1 MLSLVNLLP
10 RQERGASRQAW
21 RHAAGHRRGL
31 CPGIVRNLPT
41 PVFQSF
47 DDLAATSER
56 LQAADMGFD
65 QSIGMLSA
73 APRQSASVL
82 LRIVDAGPLG
92 CELSDRSIGGSC
104 FGLSDGDDGAGR
116 DIVDRLQ
123 TGDPHVMGSAVH
135 AVHD

>member
-1 MLSLVNLLP
+1 M
-10 RQERGASRQAW
+10 
-21 RHAAGHRRGL
+21 
-31 CPGIVRNLPT
+31 RNLPT

-92 CELSDRSIGGSC
+92 CELSDRSIGGSASALAMATMATV
-104 FGLSDGDDGAGR
+104 GTSLIGS
-116 DIVDRLQ
+116 RLA
-123 TGDPHVMGSAVH
+123 TRT
-135 AVHD
+135 